1 LPAGLT
7 LNATSGRITGKPSA
21 TGNTTVTLSATNS
34 GGTGSRNLTIRVVPA
49 SPVISSATTAN
60 GKKGSAFSYQITA
73 SNSPTS
79 YSVVG
84 KLPAG
89 LTLNATSGRI
99 TGKPSAT
106 GNTTVTLSAKNSGG
120 TGSKSLI
127 IIIK

>member
-1 LPAGLT
+1 
-7 LNATSGRITGKPSA
+7 
-21 TGNTTVTLSATNS
+21 V
-34 GGTGSRNLTIRVVPA
+34 
-49 SPVISSATTAN
+49 
-60 GKKGSAFSYQITA
+60 GSAFSYQITA